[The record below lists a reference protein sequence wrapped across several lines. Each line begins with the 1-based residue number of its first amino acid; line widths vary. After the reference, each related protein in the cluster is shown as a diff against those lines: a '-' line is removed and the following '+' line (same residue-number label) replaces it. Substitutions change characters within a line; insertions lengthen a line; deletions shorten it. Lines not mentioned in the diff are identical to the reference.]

1 MAIIDVQKIREDFP
15 ILHQKVNG
23 KPLIYFD
30 NAATSQKP
38 TQVINAISDYY
49 NRYNSNIHRG
59 AHYLAQ
65 QATEAYEQ
73 ARQYIAKYMNAKED
87 AEINFLRGTTEAINL
102 VANAYG
108 RKFLKENDEI
118 IISNLE
124 HHANIVPWQML
135 CEQTGA
141 KLKII
146 PINDAGELLMDE
158 YEKLLNEKTKIVSV
172 TYVSNSLGTINP
184 VKEIISKA
192 HAWGAKVMIDG
203 AQALPHKKVDV
214 QDLDCDWLAFSGHKV
229 LGPTGIGILYGKREV
244 MEAMDPYMGGGEMI
258 DVVTFEK
265 TTYNKIP
272 FKFEAGTPN
281 ISGGIAMAEALKY
294 MEAVGLEKIDQYEQ
308 QLLQYGTEK
317 MRSISG
323 IQFVGTAKNKSSV
336 ISFVVDK
343 CHNFDIGMLLDAQG
357 IAIRLGHH
365 CTQPLWK
372 RLKLEGT
379 CRASFAFYNTEEEI
393 NLFVAAL
400 EKTVNRLQ

>member
-38 TQVINAISDYY
+38 TQVINAIADYY

-65 QATEAYEQ
+65 QATEAYEN

-141 KLKII
+141 ILKVI

-158 YEKLLNEKTKIVSV
+158 YEKLLSEKTKIVSV

-192 HAWGAKVMIDG
+192 HALGAKVMIDG

-229 LGPTGIGILYGKREV
+229 LAPTGIGILYGKREV

-294 MEAVGLEKIDQYEQ
+294 MEAVGVDKIDQYEQ
-308 QLLQYGTEK
+308 QLLQHGMEK
-317 MRSISG
+317 MKSING

-365 CTQPLWK
+365 CTQPLWQ

-393 NLFVAAL
+393 DLFVAAL
-400 EKTVNRLQ
+400 EKTINRLQ

>member
-38 TQVINAISDYY
+38 TQVINSITDYY

-65 QATEAYEQ
+65 QATEAYEN

-158 YEKLLNEKTKIVSV
+158 YEKLLSEKTKIVSV

-294 MEAVGLEKIDQYEQ
+294 MEAVGVDKIDQYEQ
-308 QLLQYGTEK
+308 QLLQYGMEK
-317 MRSISG
+317 MKSING

-365 CTQPLWK
+365 CTQPLWQ

-393 NLFVAAL
+393 DLFVAAL
-400 EKTVNRLQ
+400 EKTINRLQ